1 MGELVGQN
9 LSLHDSYRF
18 DYQNDQNDTGFP
30 VQLSSGEFGVTA
42 LTDPYGWLEL
52 TSAKFAVPFWQAME
66 TDIRLANKLELT
78 QPVAEVSVVAKAGD
92 FVSTTANLNF
102 NQINETLQQDLIDD
116 PGLHIDAHYSWGNTG
131 VGFSLPVYFAPSSL
145 NDDGQSRFIGSK
157 EETDLFVMSAGA
169 GIDFIEPVKTKLSFG
184 ASADIKKLQSIRFQV
199 DLDDPENLASV
210 DSFLQSVGVSNKPI
224 LEPAFTGLQQHMNV
238 FNKFANQSIDHLIEQ
253 GLESSINNLG
263 LAAAPLT
270 PNGKDP
276 FVTLS
281 ESLAQVHN
289 LPQQV
294 NIFLDNEIKAP
305 IDGVLFSILN
315 ELTTPLQDAV
325 DLVAT
330 ANVPP
335 SEMLTAITE
344 ARNIISQTSGSVV
357 KLSEQ
362 IEQPITQAQRLVTQI
377 NEPVAELEDAIAR
390 VSFILDQSVTVIEA
404 ECLNPAISS
413 PERSGYLEQV
423 ELNLGSITEILQL
436 LEGGNIFAPLVELI
450 ADDPQIAQRLESSQQ
465 AIKRRAE
472 VLANHVATAE
482 TAIRNQ
488 VCSGNLVTLLE
499 DVNRLLINLGDS
511 ATEVNDELLL
521 LGTSLAG
528 WSELKNRLTVYV
540 VKELNDIEQKLATLE
555 GKVSNANA
563 LSSVGL
569 PASGAEV
576 AILTQGVHD
585 IAKQEFDSVYA
596 AAQTILSPLLVRE
609 LPGAHYTPEQ
619 IRMML
624 VKKVVASQ
632 PIVNVRVQLNKY
644 LGEINKQLN
653 DIVIEATDQINVVV
667 RTALAKVES
676 GVNDVLE
683 AAAAPVNNIPLHSA
697 SIDGYGVIAGN
708 ELERFHL
715 GAEWTMAP
723 AEEGKPGDTFGAA
736 LDVVSLNSNNQVAG
750 CGIPEGQS
758 LLDAEISAFNMGGK
772 IAGSDITLKELT
784 LGFTLGTGGGSIRP
798 KGVTGH
804 IDVIGNIGF
813 SEFAII
819 DPKFRAGIG
828 ANETYIGASANAI
841 FSELEAE
848 VAFLAG
854 RTCDNTM
861 LLGLDEKVGQFI
873 DVPDTGFY
881 GAYVRGG
888 ASVPVWTSGCALT
901 IGVSADFGGWVLD
914 GSPPIVGGLVGGGAN
929 GEALCIASVKGKV
942 MTILQKSGND
952 ISFVGNGF
960 GVAGTGSCDKETW
973 TSAKRS
979 RDDSWCGTGDVQ
991 FGAKY
996 SNGWSLYQL
1005 EKSAVH

>member
-1 MGELVGQN
+1 
-9 LSLHDSYRF
+9 
-18 DYQNDQNDTGFP
+18 
-30 VQLSSGEFGVTA
+30 
-42 LTDPYGWLEL
+42 
-52 TSAKFAVPFWQAME
+52 
-66 TDIRLANKLELT
+66 
-78 QPVAEVSVVAKAGD
+78 
-92 FVSTTANLNF
+92 
-102 NQINETLQQDLIDD
+102 
-116 PGLHIDAHYSWGNTG
+116 LHIDAHYSWGNTG

-157 EETDLFVMSAGA
+157 EETDLFVMTANA

-210 DSFLQSVGVSNKPI
+210 DSFMQSVGVSNKPI

-253 GLESSINNLG
+253 GLEQSIDK
-263 LAAAPLT
+263 LAQATVQLT

-281 ESLAQVHN
+281 ESLAQIQN

-294 NIFLDNEIKAP
+294 SVFLDNEIKAP
-305 IDGVLFSILN
+305 IDGILLALES
-315 ELTTPLQDAV
+315 ELTAPLQTVV
-325 DLVAT
+325 DEVALINT
-330 ANVPP
+330 GAFLPP
-335 SEMLTAITE
+335 STATKISDAQQFITRTTE
-344 ARNIISQTSGSVV
+344 TVER
-357 KLSEQ
+357 LSAQ
-362 IEQPITQAQRLVTQI
+362 IEQSLTQANQLISQI
-377 NEPVAELEDAIAR
+377 NQPVNELNDSISR
-390 VSFILDQSVTVIEA
+390 VSFILDQSVTVIET

-436 LEGGNIFAPLVELI
+436 LDGGNIFAPLVELI

-472 VLANHVATAE
+472 VLANHVASAE

-488 VCSGNLVTLLE
+488 LCNGDLIELLS
-499 DVNRLLINLGDS
+499 DVNALLDNLGIS
-511 ATEVNDELLL
+511 AAMVSTELS
-521 LGTSLAG
+521 SLKSTLAN
-528 WSELKNRLTVYV
+528 WSELKTRLIDDV
-540 VKELNDIEQKLATLE
+540 VKPLIDINNKLAELE
-555 GKVSNANA
+555 GQVTDGKSGAAA
-563 LSSVGL
+563 LFSAGL
-569 PASGAEV
+569 PASGTEV
-576 AILTQGVHD
+576 ATLTAGIRA
-585 IAKQEFDSVYA
+585 IANENIATVYYD
-596 AAQTILSPLLVRE
+596 AQTTLIPLLASE

-619 IRMML
+619 LRMML

-632 PIVNVRVQLNKY
+632 PVVNVRIQLNKY
-644 LGEINKQLN
+644 LSEINKQLN

-888 ASVPVWTSGCALT
+888 ASVPIWTSGCALT

-1005 EKSAVH
+1005 KKSAVH